1 MQAKSTKPIKPLK
14 TPTFPD
20 LDLSV
25 EEVKQLQKTDKSL
38 KKLWEK
44 VDKQP
49 LMVLKPYQHT
59 FYVKKELLYRKFTTP
74 NVQVSNKINQL
85 VVPEKLRLKVMEI
98 SHSSIL
104 GAHMGCTKIL
114 SRIMTKFYWPRIQ
127 SQVKRYVLSCDVCQR
142 TVYKG
147 SVPKASLGS
156 LPLYSTPFQHVCVDL
171 IGPIIPCSDKNHR
184 YIITLIDLTTRYPEA
199 TALKNIETE
208 TVADALLS
216 FYSRI
221 GFPEKITTDQGSQ
234 FMSDVMKEVFRLLSI
249 QHRPTVPW
257 HPMANGVCEAYNGV
271 LKKMLKRLCFELVQ
285 GRTVRG
291 PMTILKELWTKESV
305 DPEVKTTYQFVLDLR
320 DRIQDTCELARQ
332 ELAKVQL
339 RNQGYYN
346 KKAKDRSFSV
356 GDKVLLLLPTEHN
369 KMELFWK
376 GPYLVTKKVG
386 TLDYQLQIKT
396 KLKTFHINML
406 KHYMEC
412 EQSLTDKVTTPSQQ
426 LAAAFNQA

>member
-25 EEVKQLQKTDKSL
+25 EKVKQLQKNDKCL

-49 LMVLKPYQHT
+49 LMVLKLYQHT
-59 FYVKKELLYRKFTTP
+59 FYVKKDLLYRKFTTP
-74 NVQVSNKINQL
+74 KIQVSNTINQL
-85 VVPEKLRLKVMEI
+85 VVPERLRLKVMEI

-104 GAHMGCTKIL
+104 GAHMGCTKTL
-114 SRIMTKFYWPRIQ
+114 SRIMTKFYWPGIQ

-156 LPLYSTPFQHVCVDL
+156 LPLYSIPFQHVCVDL
-171 IGPIIPCSDKNHR
+171 IGPIIPCSDRNHQ
-184 YIITLIDLTTRYPEA
+184 YIITLIDLTTIYPKA
-199 TALKNIETE
+199 MALTNAKTE
-208 TVADALLS
+208 TVAEALLS

-221 GFPEKITTDQGSQ
+221 GIPEKITTDQGSQ
-234 FMSDVMKEVFRLLSI
+234 FMSDVMKEVYRLLSI

-271 LKKMLKRLCFELVQ
+271 LKKMLKRLCSERVKDWDRYIDACLFAYRETPHTSTGFSPFELVQ

-369 KMELFWK
+369 KMELF
-376 GPYLVTKKVG
+376 
-386 TLDYQLQIKT
+386 
-396 KLKTFHINML
+396 
-406 KHYMEC
+406 
-412 EQSLTDKVTTPSQQ
+412 
-426 LAAAFNQA
+426 